1 MINFLPVGSQLYLR
15 YISMVYIHQYS
26 VLQYVGGTVVV
37 ANILCHLETP
47 DCRRVSHFMVAV
59 HTYYVCTLRKI
70 ISLPW

>member
-37 ANILCHLETP
+37 ANILCHLRLLIAEE
-47 DCRRVSHFMVAV
+47 
-59 HTYYVCTLRKI
+59 
-70 ISLPW
+70 